1 MIGITFLFLLGCAGP
16 ATPFG
21 AVPIKEIYRISKG
34 LPDELSDPDMRSDPL
49 MPARGIAAT
58 NNAYIAVSPKN
69 QVFHKKQDLRVHLHD
84 SLKLNMKNKITVKFN
99 GINMTDEF
107 YKKAQVIL
115 NNNNNLVFEFE
126 NFKLNPKQEN
136 KINFSFKS
144 AENKKLKIDI
154 TPPTCFWNELNE
166 IKSTEWFSVHSDMLK
181 WINYLGEKERV
192 NPILLGGLI
201 AQESGFNTKAL
212 SYSKALGLT
221 QITPIAEKE
230 IISEYPE
237 FPRFPKINN
246 LSFLKLKSLISFGKI
261 NATNEWRLDPKKSI
275 QGGLAYLNYLKTYWN
290 KNEQKEFLD
299 RNLGDDINFEKEVEW
314 IILAS
319 YNSGF
324 TRVRNSIFKNKSS
337 WLNDVELSEARR
349 YVNMISSYCFAFSGK
364 LYE

>member
-1 MIGITFLFLLGCAGP
+1 MLGCAGP
-16 ATPFG
+16 TTPFG
-21 AVPIKEIYRISKG
+21 AVPLGEIYRISKG
-34 LPDELSDPDMRSDPL
+34 VPDELSDAEMRTEPL

-58 NNAYIAVSPKN
+58 NSAYIAVSPKN

-84 SLKLNMKNKITVKFN
+84 SLKLNSKNKINVKFN
-99 GINMTDEF
+99 GVNMTEEF
-107 YKKAQVIL
+107 YKKAQIIL
-115 NNNNNLVFEFE
+115 NNDNNLVFEFE

-166 IKSTEWFSVHSDMLK
+166 IKSTEWFSVQKDLLK
-181 WINYLGEKERV
+181 RINFLGEKEKV

-230 IISEYPE
+230 IISEYPS
-237 FPRFPKINN
+237 FPKFPKINN
-246 LSFLKLKSLISFGKI
+246 LSFLKLKSLIASGKI
-261 NATNEWRLDPKKSI
+261 NETNEWRLDPTKSI
-275 QGGLAYLNYLKTYWN
+275 QGGLTYLNFLKSYWN
-290 KNEQKEFLD
+290 KNEQKEFLY
-299 RNLGDDINFEKEVEW
+299 RNLGDDANFEKEVEW

-324 TRVRNSIFKNKSS
+324 TRVRNSIYRNKSR
-337 WLNDVELSEARR
+337 WLNDSELNEARR